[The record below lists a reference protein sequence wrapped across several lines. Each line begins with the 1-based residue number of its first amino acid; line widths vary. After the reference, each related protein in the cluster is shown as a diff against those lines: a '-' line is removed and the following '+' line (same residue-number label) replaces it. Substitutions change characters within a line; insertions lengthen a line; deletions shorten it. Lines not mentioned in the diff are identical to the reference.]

1 MRKKSTGNPTS
12 DNATQEFD
20 RARAFALDLLAG
32 RHVSVPPA
40 MRTVVATMVGMIA
53 FRKLGMTASEWRK
66 HIQVEFLQGE
76 KNQ

>member
-1 MRKKSTGNPTS
+1 MRSKSKPVTDS
-12 DNATQEFD
+12 ATQEFD
-20 RARAFALDLLAG
+20 RARAFALGLLAG
-32 RHVSVPPA
+32 RHVSVPPV

-66 HIQVEFLQGE
+66 HVQVEFLQGE